1 MNEKYPIVRGLETKP
16 RLSQI
21 LWGLYNGGKSTW
33 AATAPGEKLWLSF
46 GDNEHVS
53 VAYRKDVH
61 IMDLSSVS
69 HTDVFRDGVGPNPF
83 GLDKTLH
90 DQRAIKS
97 VVVDSLT
104 AIQQLALEKAVYDK
118 VGQST
123 KFSPSMQAPGRPA
136 FGGRNQNLLSFMKS
150 MLQVT
155 AKHGVHIIFTAHEEE
170 PVTQSDGRGNDWVQT
185 INMSLGGK
193 LINIVSSQLSEI
205 WNLRQE
211 PGGKRNRIITTRVS
225 GYRRPMKTRMFSQK
239 GEASFI
245 LAYDPDKP
253 DNAPGQMTIAG
264 FYEQWVKGGMRR
276 ISVPSNRR
284 GGDEVDN
291 AEHRLTGT

>member
-33 AATAPGEKLWLSF
+33 AATPPGEKLWLSF

-90 DQRAIKS
+90 DQRSIKS

-155 AKHGVHIIFTAHEEE
+155 GKHGVHIIFTAHEED
-170 PVTQSDGRGNDWVQT
+170 PVTASDGRGNDWVQT
-185 INMSLGGK
+185 ISMSLGGK

-225 GYRRPMKTRMFSQK
+225 GYR
-239 GEASFI
+239 
-245 LAYDPDKP
+245 
-253 DNAPGQMTIAG
+253 
-264 FYEQWVKGGMRR
+264 
-276 ISVPSNRR
+276 
-284 GGDEVDN
+284 
-291 AEHRLTGT
+291 